1 VYTTD
6 TDLRYTWVYNPHPA
20 FKPEDVLGRRDDQ
33 LLTPEQAEPLIAL
46 KRDALESGVG
56 RREEFAVVVDGQL
69 HVYDLTVE
77 PLRDSDGAVVGL
89 TAAAMDIT
97 EHKRAE
103 AALRESEARLQL
115 ALRASKGGA
124 WDWDITRNVASVS
137 DSYRDLYG
145 LRPDQAVDF
154 NVWLSIVHPEDRE
167 RCRLYCEQYFQSGTD
182 FTLDFRIVHPQLGE
196 RWLAG
201 YGWLERNSAGQT
213 TRFVGINLDITE
225 RKQAEERLNAALA
238 QRTEE
243 VQRAERHLATAQRMA
258 AVGTMAAGLA
268 HDMSNVLMPLSAR
281 LDALLDHAGGGGVD
295 GATHDHL
302 TAIQGLMEHLRDMA
316 KNLSLFAR
324 DPQKEGIIGKTNLYE
339 WRKNSWRFIEASVR
353 GPGSRKGGAGFDLD
367 CDVPKALPPVAIA
380 PHRLTQ
386 VVQNLIH
393 NARDAVLAR
402 GSSSEGGASHYR
414 GKITLKARHD
424 ISANTVVLSVN
435 DNGIGMDEETKR
447 RCIEPFFTTRDR
459 ATVGAPAG
467 SGTGLGLALVQQIVE
482 HCGGTT
488 NIESAPNPPDQGT
501 TITITLPAVNALA

>member
-1 VYTTD
+1 MMSKFATSKPSERALKLFGESDRQNGERDLEQELRDLEDFFENASVGLHWVGPNGIILRVNQAELDMLGYRREEFVGRHISEFHVDQVVVEDILMRLTKGEKLRDYPARMRCKDGSVREVLITSSALFRSGEFIHTRCITHDITERKQAEDALRLGEARFTVALRNARILVYTTD

-201 YGWLERNSAGQT
+201 YGWLERTSAGQT

-281 LDALLDHAGGGGVD
+281 LDALLDHAGGG
-295 GATHDHL
+295 A
-302 TAIQGLMEHLRDMA
+302 LMEPR
-316 KNLSLFAR
+316 
-324 DPQKEGIIGKTNLYE
+324 
-339 WRKNSWRFIEASVR
+339 
-353 GPGSRKGGAGFDLD
+353 
-367 CDVPKALPPVAIA
+367 
-380 PHRLTQ
+380 
-386 VVQNLIH
+386 
-393 NARDAVLAR
+393 
-402 GSSSEGGASHYR
+402 
-414 GKITLKARHD
+414 
-424 ISANTVVLSVN
+424 
-435 DNGIGMDEETKR
+435 
-447 RCIEPFFTTRDR
+447 
-459 ATVGAPAG
+459 
-467 SGTGLGLALVQQIVE
+467 
-482 HCGGTT
+482 
-488 NIESAPNPPDQGT
+488 
-501 TITITLPAVNALA
+501 TIT